1 MKRRAVEVSAVVVA
15 GDGTADPT
23 ARPWGMTMTGI
34 PMTVTSTV
42 GARAGSTYAEGTAVC
57 DFTRPAGGAMVIEPD
72 Q

>member
-1 MKRRAVEVSAVVVA
+1 M
-15 GDGTADPT
+15 
-23 ARPWGMTMTGI
+23 GMTMTGI

-57 DFTRPAGGAMVIEPD
+57 DFTRPAGGAMVIQPD